1 MCATIL
7 FNIIYRVYTIV
18 VGNLRIRTPYT
29 YYLPD
34 KILTST
40 SRKPNYRR
48 HLESILFNNLGQTPP
63 LTTNPHGG
71 TMPFINILKR
81 RPYTGLAK
89 NISFLI
95 LSYRVFYINIPH
107 PNKILT

>member
-1 MCATIL
+1 MEGVEDTNTNL
-7 FNIIYRVYTIV
+7 YPFNIINHTQGVKKIYLYFLILPYIYRCARSFLILYTGVYTIV

-48 HLESILFNNLGQTPP
+48 HLESILFNNMDYGCRG
-63 LTTNPHGG
+63 TTKSS
-71 TMPFINILKR
+71 ID
-81 RPYTGLAK
+81 
-89 NISFLI
+89 
-95 LSYRVFYINIPH
+95 
-107 PNKILT
+107 